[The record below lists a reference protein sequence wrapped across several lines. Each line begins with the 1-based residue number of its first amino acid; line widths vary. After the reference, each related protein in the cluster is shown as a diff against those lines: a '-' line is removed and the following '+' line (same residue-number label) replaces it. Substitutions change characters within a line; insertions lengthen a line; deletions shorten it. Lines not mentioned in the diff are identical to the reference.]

1 MKKYIY
7 LLFLVTLLL
16 SCNNEESLFQEPTRV
31 LAEGELVTIGMS
43 IKLDEIPIA
52 SRTMAEE
59 KPATDVNAPLWV
71 AVFDGTGQFVE
82 AAKAFNPIKR
92 VGTNII
98 DFSLRLHTTSEE
110 RRLHFILNYADK
122 MTFEYGNES
131 TVIGSLTTMK
141 NSTSSNE
148 DVYWQRRVLPEGIQI
163 LVNENLQPVD
173 PEGTLVDQNDNGII
187 DGDEKVY
194 TNTGELLEAIPMVR
208 NYAKITVVDNAD
220 NFELTGYYVMNVPTS
235 GSVAPYMGE
244 GEFATFG
251 SPTEGIPSQSY
262 KDLLADGYIGFMP
275 DNVGYSNQ
283 VASALDNGT
292 ATWTSPT
299 TGEGENTIVNPFYMY
314 ESTNDGD
321 KSHTVSILL
330 RGKYNEGDETYYKAD
345 LVYPNAEQGNLP
357 MYYHVLRNFHYE
369 LTINSVSGDGKKTAA
384 EAAAIAAGNNFSG
397 SVDVK
402 NLLNISDGEAALY
415 VWYTDTLFVDSKQFE
430 LKYKFIN
437 DISYP
442 KNSSNEDVSWFLSGE
457 DGKHIIGEPERA
469 LDENGNYYKDEDGW
483 GILKLTPTG
492 TEGVFSETLT
502 LYNSTTQLSREVVLA
517 YRTRYT
523 MDVVCP
529 ENVDAAAGKDV
540 IVNIQIPTGL
550 SETMFPLEFVL
561 EAQSLNSTEV
571 LQNCLS
577 PNTTESISVKLGTSI
592 VPGFEG
598 QQSYQF
604 IVTLD
609 YDAYGKLSTTES
621 GNQKVLPVKFKTNID
636 ANASIVYVNNIY
648 FNQGADFFR
657 NPDSK
662 AILYAKWENSHLY
675 GAGQKATLSFI
686 ASETG
691 DYTITITEDEA
702 AEGRA
707 TSNKTV
713 NLQAGEQYRE
723 EITTSTDAGSLS
735 ATIVKGT
742 TSVTV
747 VGENRVF
754 PISNAKLSAS
764 SSYYGEGQTVLLTF
778 NMTQTGTA
786 NITLTGLKD
795 ENGNSTIAYVCN
807 RIGEQTITL
816 TSSDASTTEKAEIK
830 YERYT
835 TVVTAQGPTRTRPEL
850 KSASLNQTT
859 SAYYGEGHDV
869 DLTFN
874 VSAPCEVT
882 ITLNAGLTYNGQS
895 EFTYK
900 CQSAG
905 DQTITLKSADWN
917 TKQKAIVKL
926 TVDGTTTN
934 IEANGA
940 TRNKLYLKANSVQ
953 YGSYIN
959 GTYWYGNDVGNN
971 TSVTITIGS
980 NSAELTCENLKNGS
994 YVEIAEVEED
1004 TITISYNKTSG
1015 NSKGNYLQSGIEI
1028 SDLQSG
1034 NFDVRLQKQ

>member
-1 MKKYIY
+1 MKKYIS

-31 LAEGELVTIGMS
+31 LADGELVTIGMS

-52 SRTMAEE
+52 SRTMAQE

-92 VGTNII
+92 DDTNII

-110 RRLHFILNYADK
+110 RRLHFILNYADE

-131 TVIGSLTTMK
+131 IVIGSLTTMK
-141 NSTSSNE
+141 NSASSNE

-163 LVNENLQPVD
+163 LVNEKLQPVD
-173 PEGTLVDQNDNGII
+173 PDGNLVDQNNNGI
-187 DGDEKVY
+187 DGNEKVF

-262 KDLLADGYIGFMP
+262 NDLLADGYIGFMP

-283 VASALDNGT
+283 VASALDNGS
-292 ATWTSPT
+292 ATWISPT
-299 TGEGENTIVNPFYMY
+299 TGEGENSIVNPFYMY

-330 RGKYNEGDETYYKAD
+330 RGIYNGGDVTYYKAD

-437 DISYP
+437 DISSP
-442 KNSSNEDVSWFLSGE
+442 KNSSNEDVNWFLSGE
-457 DGKHIIGEPERA
+457 DGKHIIEEPERA

-523 MDVVCP
+523 MDVVVCP

-609 YDAYGKLSTTES
+609 YDAYVKLSTTES
-621 GNQKVLPVKFKTNID
+621 GNQKVLPVKFKTNIA

-648 FNQGADFFR
+648 FNQGTDFFR
-657 NPDSK
+657 NSDSK

-691 DYTITITEDEA
+691 DYTIAITEDEA

-723 EITTSTDAGSLS
+723 EITTSTDTGSLS
-735 ATIVKGT
+735 ATIEKST

-778 NMTQTGTA
+778 N
-786 NITLTGLKD
+786 I
-795 ENGNSTIAYVCN
+795 
-807 RIGEQTITL
+807 
-816 TSSDASTTEKAEIK
+816 
-830 YERYT
+830 
-835 TVVTAQGPTRTRPEL
+835 
-850 KSASLNQTT
+850 
-859 SAYYGEGHDV
+859 
-869 DLTFN
+869 
-874 VSAPCEVT
+874 
-882 ITLNAGLTYNGQS
+882 
-895 EFTYK
+895 
-900 CQSAG
+900 
-905 DQTITLKSADWN
+905 
-917 TKQKAIVKL
+917 
-926 TVDGTTTN
+926 
-934 IEANGA
+934 
-940 TRNKLYLKANSVQ
+940 
-953 YGSYIN
+953 
-959 GTYWYGNDVGNN
+959 
-971 TSVTITIGS
+971 
-980 NSAELTCENLKNGS
+980 
-994 YVEIAEVEED
+994 
-1004 TITISYNKTSG
+1004 
-1015 NSKGNYLQSGIEI
+1015 
-1028 SDLQSG
+1028 
-1034 NFDVRLQKQ
+1034 

>member
-31 LAEGELVTIGMS
+31 LADGELVTIGMS

-52 SRTMAEE
+52 SRTMAQE

-92 VGTNII
+92 DGTNII

-131 TVIGSLTTMK
+131 IVIGSLTTMK

-194 TNTGELLEAIPMVR
+194 TNTGKLLEAIPMVR

-283 VASALDNGT
+283 VAAALDNGS
-292 ATWTSPT
+292 ATWISPT
-299 TGEGENTIVNPFYMY
+299 TREGENTIVNPFYMY

-330 RGKYNEGDETYYKAD
+330 RGKYNKGDETYYKAD

-430 LKYKFIN
+430 LKYKFIE
-437 DISYP
+437 DISSP

-457 DGKHIIGEPERA
+457 DGKHIIEEPERA

-502 LYNSTTQLSREVVLA
+502 LYNSETQLSREVVLA

-529 ENVDAAAGKDV
+529 ENVEAIAGKDV

-621 GNQKVLPVKFKTNID
+621 GNQKVLPVKFKTNIA

-657 NPDSK
+657 NPDS
-662 AILYAKWENSHLY
+662 
-675 GAGQKATLSFI
+675 
-686 ASETG
+686 
-691 DYTITITEDEA
+691 
-702 AEGRA
+702 
-707 TSNKTV
+707 
-713 NLQAGEQYRE
+713 
-723 EITTSTDAGSLS
+723 
-735 ATIVKGT
+735 
-742 TSVTV
+742 
-747 VGENRVF
+747 
-754 PISNAKLSAS
+754 
-764 SSYYGEGQTVLLTF
+764 
-778 NMTQTGTA
+778 
-786 NITLTGLKD
+786 
-795 ENGNSTIAYVCN
+795 
-807 RIGEQTITL
+807 
-816 TSSDASTTEKAEIK
+816 
-830 YERYT
+830 
-835 TVVTAQGPTRTRPEL
+835 
-850 KSASLNQTT
+850 
-859 SAYYGEGHDV
+859 
-869 DLTFN
+869 
-874 VSAPCEVT
+874 
-882 ITLNAGLTYNGQS
+882 
-895 EFTYK
+895 
-900 CQSAG
+900 
-905 DQTITLKSADWN
+905 
-917 TKQKAIVKL
+917 
-926 TVDGTTTN
+926 
-934 IEANGA
+934 
-940 TRNKLYLKANSVQ
+940 
-953 YGSYIN
+953 
-959 GTYWYGNDVGNN
+959 
-971 TSVTITIGS
+971 
-980 NSAELTCENLKNGS
+980 
-994 YVEIAEVEED
+994 
-1004 TITISYNKTSG
+1004 
-1015 NSKGNYLQSGIEI
+1015 
-1028 SDLQSG
+1028 
-1034 NFDVRLQKQ
+1034 